1 MFNNKS
7 GGYVSFNNP
16 TMTSI
21 ASNDV
26 STSQV
31 ERPGVNLNV
40 KKDKVKQET
49 RINKLQ
55 RYKVGLIFYLIYLST
70 SISNFFLFRSYHDI
84 TNLNPFSETYMHL
97 AFLTLFLFISII
109 LKKCASKKAYNIVN
123 VLKYYVPDWKKEMNR
138 NDFKTLSS
146 TFYIF
151 EGSKEKFDKNVHKI
165 SFMLMLLLFFSMCFL
180 SISESVEIKIN
191 KNGESLFLISLV
203 FPLAAISIVI
213 MLRKLFLN
221 SQHFDMLST
230 ISIIILMIGIVCL
243 FIFQNNIYIN
253 EEHDLSVAI
262 QVYSYACLGG
272 IFFGLFSVF
281 LKYSYNIYGKNFKIS
296 LIFGYIGLYNV
307 ITIPIVLCLVCIF
320 ANSDEGAIPYLI
332 FDLHNMVL
340 PWIGKFAVNVIR
352 IVTITHCVI
361 GLSPLV
367 FCMGMFMDCLI
378 NLTLNLC
385 FTKFDM
391 IGWYITSACFILVG
405 VVLGTLDK
413 YLKNKIRDKELEE
426 EENFDLAS
434 EKEN

>member
-21 ASNDV
+21 TANEI

-31 ERPGVNLNV
+31 DRPNINLNV
-40 KKDKVKQET
+40 KKDKQKQET

-70 SISNFFLFRSYHDI
+70 SISNFFLFRNVPKI

-97 AFLTLFLFISII
+97 SFFTLFLFFSII

-151 EGSKEKFDKNVHKI
+151 EGSKEKFEKNVHKI

-180 SISESVEIKIN
+180 SISESVEIK
-191 KNGESLFLISLV
+191 KNENSIFLISLV

-230 ISIIILMIGIVCL
+230 ISIIILIIGIVCL
-243 FIFQNNIYIN
+243 FIFQNKIYLD
-253 EEHDLSVAI
+253 EQQDLSVAI
-262 QVYSYACLGG
+262 QVYSYSCIGG

-281 LKYSYNIYGKNFKIS
+281 LKYSYNIYGKNFQIS

-320 ANSDEGAIPYLI
+320 ANNEEGAIPYVI

-340 PWIGKFAVNVIR
+340 AWIGKFAVNVIR

-385 FTKFDM
+385 FKNVTIDA
-391 IGWYITSACFILVG
+391 WYITSTCFILIG

-413 YLKNKIRDKELEE
+413 YLKNKIRDKELQE
-426 EENFDLAS
+426 EENFDLGS